1 MKTLNHLS
9 KERTNDGVGT
19 VAQNNCKELGSESKV
34 KYQCPMKCHGEEVY
48 DEPGLCPDSKMQM
61 IPVGAGHIFF

>member
-19 VAQNNCKELGSESKV
+19 VTQNNCTEIVPKSKV
-34 KYQCPMKCHGEEVY
+34 KYQCPLKCHGEDVY
-48 DEPGLCPDSKMQM
+48 DEPGLCPDSRMQM
-61 IPVGAGHIFF
+61 IPVGAGHIFY

>member
-1 MKTLNHLS
+1 METLRNFDKGRS
-9 KERTNDGVGT
+9 KEDKGT
-19 VAQNNCKELGSESKV
+19 VAQNSDKKFSSGSKV

-61 IPVGAGHIFF
+61 IPVGGGHIFY